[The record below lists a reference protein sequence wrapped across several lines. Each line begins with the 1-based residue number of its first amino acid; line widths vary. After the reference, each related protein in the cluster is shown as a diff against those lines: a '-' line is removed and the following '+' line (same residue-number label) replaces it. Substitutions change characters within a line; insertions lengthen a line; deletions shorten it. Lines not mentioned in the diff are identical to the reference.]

1 MVRLSIIIPFYNVEQ
16 YIAQCLDS
24 VYQQDIPEEEYEVIC
39 VNDASPDNS
48 RDIVKEYQK
57 KHKNLILVEHE
68 VNKKLGA
75 ARNTGRREAQGK
87 YIWNV
92 DSDDMIAPN
101 CLKEMLEICEK
112 NELDVL
118 MFGVKFLRE
127 GMLVEREVQPW
138 IESTE
143 PVSGQAFWKKQG
155 IINQG
160 CISPVWTQMY
170 RRAYLDEQQIFSPE
184 INMSEDVPYTYASIL
199 FAQKM
204 MVSNTPYYIYRDNQS
219 SLTRELRKTPR
230 PIAVY
235 ENSFV
240 SGKHMYE
247 LSKRFR
253 YTNELIHQSVEQAT
267 QYIILF
273 YMEYAKSLSLDGR
286 RELRNLCLR
295 NMLRNTFVYKVL
307 SHKQAYYYTMF
318 VLFGMIQK

>member
-1 MVRLSIIIPFYNVEQ
+1 MVRLSIIIPFYNVEP

-39 VNDASPDNS
+39 VNDASPDGS
-48 RDIVKEYQK
+48 REIVKQYQK
-57 KHKNLILVEHE
+57 KHSNLILVEHE

-75 ARNTGRREAQGK
+75 ARNTGRKIAKGK
-87 YIWNV
+87 YLWNV
-92 DSDDMIAPN
+92 DSDDMIVPN
-101 CLKEMLEICEK
+101 CLKEMLETCEK

-118 MFGVKFLRE
+118 MFGVKYLRD
-127 GMLVEREVQPW
+127 GKLVDRELQPW

-155 IINQG
+155 IKYQG

-170 RRAYLDEQQIFSPE
+170 RRAYLDEQLIYSPE
-184 INMSEDVPYTYASIL
+184 INMSEDVPYTYATIL

-204 MVSNTPYYIYRDNQS
+204 MISNTPCYIYRDNQS

-240 SGKHMYE
+240 SGKHMYK
-247 LSKRFR
+247 LSKRLR
-253 YTNELIHQSVEQAT
+253 DADGPIRKSVEQAT
-267 QYIILF
+267 RYIVLF
-273 YMEYAKSLSLDGR
+273 YMEYAKTLSKEGCN
-286 RELRNLCLR
+286 ELRNLCLR
-295 NMLRNTFVYKVL
+295 NMLRNTFVYHVL
-307 SHKQAYYYTMF
+307 SVMQSFQYTMF
-318 VLFGMIQK
+318 VLTGKV

>member
-199 FAQKM
+199 FADRIM
-204 MVSNTPYYIYRDNQS
+204 ITNAPYYVYRENMA
-219 SLTRELRKTPR
+219 SLTGMLQKAPR
-230 PIAVY
+230 PLTVY

-240 SGKHMYE
+240 AGKHMYR
-247 LSKRFR
+247 LMQQISNVDAAVYR
-253 YTNELIHQSVEQAT
+253 SVEEVT
-267 QYIILF
+267 RYLVVMYHNF
-273 YMEYAKSLSLDGR
+273 AKQMSTKDCKELQKLCLSNW
-286 RELRNLCLR
+286 LRNL
-295 NMLRNTFVYKVL
+295 FVYKVL
-307 SHKQAYYYTMF
+307 SPKQGAVYTKFIFTGRM
-318 VLFGMIQK
+318 